1 MAKLSSRQRLATL
14 CALALQSAP
23 FCAWAAASP
32 QFHDPALAA
41 AEKNAFEATVKIE
54 SRSKLT
60 GAKRWS
66 GTGFYPKGYPGLIV
80 TNNHVASDGALNP
93 EDTVLVAIGHDG
105 RETQA
110 IALSFDLR
118 RDVAILRAPAPSK
131 AAIELAEQLPELGE
145 QVTCA
150 GFPMSQPF
158 TFIDGRFVR
167 LLDSASFRNL
177 MLSASTDPG
186 VSGGPT
192 LNRKLQAIGANVA
205 GEGRSVAYSVP
216 ADALREQLEKASK
229 VQSPPDAQAM
239 RQIALAQ
246 ALDAAKGYAQD
257 FFASAR
263 PVALGSAVALVPD
276 SPGVAC
282 SSREN
287 RSDKTK
293 TLANAQIGCR
303 SEGTLLSFG
312 NAEIGQWRIRFEWS
326 AQARQSLPAFL
337 WDNLASS
344 GAGPFLQELDPDD
357 PGPKACRRAAWSQNG
372 ANGFFLSCLSA
383 LGQEKTLRNLYFKTV
398 AWDGSAFYQAS
409 FAAKGVPVSF
419 IPQLSRSFANS
430 LQFTPQNG
438 PAHGQN

>member
-1 MAKLSSRQRLATL
+1 MAKHTPRAPLAAL
-14 CALALQSAP
+14 CALVLQSAP
-23 FCAWAAASP
+23 FCACAAASP
-32 QFHDPALAA
+32 QFHDPAQAA

-66 GTGFYPKGYPGLIV
+66 GSGFYPKGYPGLIV
-80 TNNHVASDGALNP
+80 TNNHVATDGALNP
-93 EDTVLVAIGHDG
+93 EDTELVAIGYDG
-105 RETQA
+105 RETPA
-110 IALSFDLR
+110 TALAFDLR
-118 RDVAILRAPAPSK
+118 RDIAILRAPAPSK
-131 AAIELAEQLPELGE
+131 AAIELAGSLPELGE

-216 ADALREQLEKASK
+216 ADALREELDKASK
-229 VQSPPDAQAM
+229 VQTPPSAQAM
-239 RQIALAQ
+239 RQTALGQ

-257 FFASAR
+257 FFARAR
-263 PVALGSAVALVPD
+263 PVAFGSALALVPD
-276 SPGVAC
+276 SPGVSC

-293 TLANAQIGCR
+293 ALANAQIGCR
-303 SEGTLLSFG
+303 SDGTLLSFG
-312 NAEIGQWRIRFEWS
+312 SAEIGQWRIRFEW
-326 AQARQSLPAFL
+326 AARARQSLPAFL

-344 GAGPFLQELDPDD
+344 GAGPFLQDQDPDD
-357 PGPKACRRAAWSQNG
+357 PGPKACYRKAWSQNG
-372 ANGFFLSCLSA
+372 ANGFFLSCQAALS
-383 LGQEKTLRNLYFKTV
+383 QENSLRNVYFKTV
-398 AWDGSAFYQAS
+398 GWDGAAFYQAS
-409 FAAKGVPVSF
+409 FAAKGVPASF
-419 IPQLSRSFANS
+419 IPELSRSFARS
-430 LQFTPQNG
+430 LQFNPPKG
-438 PAHGQN
+438 SSHGQN